1 MSLKRKSYTKCPICG
16 SYCTEETDYME
27 HILCEEY
34 TKCIHGHYG
43 IDYAYGNSRV
53 WFRLPNGI
61 YSECAWT
68 YTEHPNFKA
77 WDKSIKKLYDEFR
90 RKTNSKTFT
99 RKSKVKNGEYLFE
112 LKEWF

>member
-1 MSLKRKSYTKCPICG
+1 MYSC
-16 SYCTEETDYME
+16 
-27 HILCEEY
+27 
-34 TKCIHGHYG
+34 HYG
-43 IDYAYGNSRV
+43 IDYAYGNSRI

-61 YSECAWT
+61 YSEYVWT

-77 WDKSIKKLYDEFR
+77 WDRSIKKLYDEFR

-99 RKSKVKNGEYLFE
+99 SKSKVKNGEYLFE